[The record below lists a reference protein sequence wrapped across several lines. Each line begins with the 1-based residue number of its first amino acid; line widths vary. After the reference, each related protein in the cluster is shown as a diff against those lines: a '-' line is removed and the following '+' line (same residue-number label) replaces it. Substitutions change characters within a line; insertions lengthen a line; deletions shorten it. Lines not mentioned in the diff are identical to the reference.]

1 LFTYRDPPDTA
12 TPELEEL
19 LIGVVDVCSPDVELV
34 DNEDEADVV
43 EVVEEAVVM
52 PGIVC
57 ALMAPSAATP
67 TSALTAAPVVNR
79 LSRRIAASRAR
90 TLSWVVSMVSMRVSV
105 ALASK
110 R

>member
-19 LIGVVDVCSPDVELV
+19 LTGVADVCNPDVVLV
-34 DNEDEADVV
+34 DDEDEDDVV
-43 EVVEEAVVM
+43 EVAEEEVVM
-52 PGIVC
+52 PGTVC

-67 TSALTAAPVVNR
+67 TSALTAAPVVSR

-90 TLSWVVSMVSMRVSV
+90 TLSWVVSLVSMRVSV
-105 ALASK
+105 ALASE